1 MSLRSG
7 LIIGAAAFLLSG
19 GTALAQGA
27 TGGSLGNDNKTLSG
41 SAPESRSAPPARRE
55 RTERPA
61 PRRQTATRSRSDG
74 GGGGGGS
81 FDGVWSISSAG
92 TSGCS
97 DTLTEQFVVSGG
109 RMTGGS
115 GAGSATVSANGS
127 VRGAGNYSGIGVT
140 SQGRLSG
147 RTGSGTFQ
155 RSDGCSGRWVA
166 SKQ

>member
-1 MSLRSG
+1 MTCATIL
-7 LIIGAAAFLLSG
+7 LLS
-19 GTALAQGA
+19 APEAFAQGA

-55 RTERPA
+55 RTEAPA
-61 PRRQTATRSRSDG
+61 PRRQTATRSRSEG
-74 GGGGGGS
+74 GGGGGN
-81 FDGVWSISSAG
+81 FDGVWSISSVG

-109 RMTGGS
+109 RMTGSTGS
-115 GAGSATVSANGS
+115 GRATVSANGA

>member
-1 MSLRSG
+1 MC
-7 LIIGAAAFLLSG
+7 AATLLLSG
-19 GTALAQGA
+19 SAAFAQGA
-27 TGGSLGNDNKTLSG
+27 TGGNLGNDNKTLSG
-41 SAPESRSAPPARRE
+41 SSPESRTAAPARRE
-55 RTERPA
+55 RAERPA
-61 PRRQTATRSRSDG
+61 PRRQAAPVNRRESAG
-74 GGGGGGS
+74 GAG

-97 DTLTEQFVVSGG
+97 DTLTERFVVAGG
-109 RMTGGS
+109 RMTGSS
-115 GAGSATVSANGS
+115 GAGSATVSSNGA

>member
-1 MSLRSG
+1 MICAATLFLSES
-7 LIIGAAAFLLSG
+7 AAF
-19 GTALAQGA
+19 AQGA

-41 SAPESRSAPPARRE
+41 SAPESRSAPPARGE
-55 RTERPA
+55 RSERPA
-61 PRRQTATRSRSDG
+61 PRRQTATRSRSEGAG
-74 GGGGGGS
+74 GGN

-115 GAGSATVSANGS
+115 GGGSAAVSANGA
-127 VRGAGNYSGIGVT
+127 VRGSGNYSGIRVT

-155 RSDGCSGRWVA
+155 RSDGCAGRWVA

>member
-1 MSLRSG
+1 MSLRCGLMICAATLFLSG
-7 LIIGAAAFLLSG
+7 SAAF
-19 GTALAQGA
+19 AQGA

-41 SAPESRSAPPARRE
+41 SATESRSAPPARRE
-55 RTERPA
+55 RTEAPA
-61 PRRQTATRSRSDG
+61 PRRQTATRSRSES
-74 GGGGGGS
+74 GGGGGS

-109 RMTGGS
+109 RMTGSTGS
-115 GAGSATVSANGS
+115 GRATVSANGS

>member
-1 MSLRSG
+1 MICTATL
-7 LIIGAAAFLLSG
+7 LLSG
-19 GTALAQGA
+19 SAALAQGA
-27 TGGSLGNDNKTLSG
+27 TGGSLGNDTKTLSG
-41 SAPESRSAPPARRE
+41 SSPESRSSAPARSE
-55 RTERPA
+55 RSERPA
-61 PRRQTATRSRSDG
+61 PRRQAAPRNRG
-74 GGGGGGS
+74 EGGGGGS

-97 DTLTEQFVVSGG
+97 DTLTERFVVSGG
-109 RMTGGS
+109 RMTGSSGS
-115 GAGSATVSANGS
+115 GSASVSANGA

>member
-1 MSLRSG
+1 MICVATLFLSG
-7 LIIGAAAFLLSG
+7 SAAF
-19 GTALAQGA
+19 AQGA

-55 RTERPA
+55 RTEPSA
-61 PRRQTATRSRSDG
+61 PRRQTATRSRSEG
-74 GGGGGGS
+74 GGGN

-109 RMTGGS
+109 RMTGSTGS
-115 GAGSATVSANGS
+115 GRATVSANGA

>member
-1 MSLRSG
+1 M
-7 LIIGAAAFLLSG
+7 
-19 GTALAQGA
+19 AQGA
-27 TGGSLGNDNKTLSG
+27 AGGSFGNDNKTLSG
-41 SAPESRSAPPARRE
+41 SAPESRSAPRE
-55 RTERPA
+55 RSERPA
-61 PRRQTATRSRSDG
+61 PRRQTATRNRSE
-74 GGGGGGS
+74 GGGGGS

-97 DTLTEQFVVSGG
+97 DTLTEQFTVSGG
-109 RMTGGS
+109 RMTGSSGS
-115 GAGSATVSANGS
+115 GRATVSANGS

>member
-1 MSLRSG
+1 M
-7 LIIGAAAFLLSG
+7 ICAAALVFSSSA
-19 GTALAQGA
+19 ALAQGA
-27 TGGSLGNDNKTLSG
+27 AGGSLGNDNKTLSG
-41 SAPESRSAPPARRE
+41 SAPETRSAPRASRE
-55 RTERPA
+55 RSERPA
-61 PRRQTATRSRSDG
+61 PRRQSAARSQG
-74 GGGGGGS
+74 GGGGN

-92 TSGCS
+92 TSGCT

-109 RMTGGS
+109 LMTGGS
-115 GAGSATVSANGS
+115 GSGSASVSANGA
-127 VRGAGNYSGIGVT
+127 VRGGGNYSGIRVT

>member
-1 MSLRSG
+1 MSVRSG
-7 LIIGAAAFLLSG
+7 LIVCAAALFLSDGAAF
-19 GTALAQGA
+19 AQGA
-27 TGGSLGNDNKTLSG
+27 AGGSLGNDNKTLSG
-41 SAPESRSAPPARRE
+41 SAPESRSTPRASRE
-55 RTERPA
+55 RSERPA
-61 PRRQTATRSRSDG
+61 PRRQTATRSRSEG
-74 GGGGGGS
+74 GGSGS

-115 GAGSATVSANGS
+115 GGGSASVSANGS

-166 SKQ
+166 SKK

>member
-1 MSLRSG
+1 MSVRSG
-7 LIIGAAAFLLSG
+7 LMIGAATLLLSG
-19 GTALAQGA
+19 GAAFAQGA

-41 SAPESRSAPPARRE
+41 SSSEPRAAK
-55 RTERPA
+55 PA
-61 PRRQTATRSRSDG
+61 PRERSERRQAAPRSRGEG
-74 GGGGGGS
+74 GGGG

-109 RMTGGS
+109 RMTGSSGS
-115 GAGSATVSANGS
+115 GRATVSPNGA

>member
-1 MSLRSG
+1 MKLRSG
-7 LIIGAAAFLLSG
+7 LMICLASLTLSG
-19 GTALAQGA
+19 HAVLAEGA
-27 TGGSLGNDNKTLSG
+27 VGGSLGNDSKTLSG
-41 SAPESRSAPPARRE
+41 SAPESRSTAPAQRE
-55 RTERPA
+55 RSERPA
-61 PRRQTATRSRSDG
+61 ARRQAAPRSREG
-74 GGGGGGS
+74 GGGN

-97 DTLTEQFVVSGG
+97 DTLTEQFVVANG
-109 RMTGGS
+109 RMTGSNGN
-115 GAGSATVSANGS
+115 GSATVSANGS

>member
-1 MSLRSG
+1 MICATALFLSG
-7 LIIGAAAFLLSG
+7 SAAF
-19 GTALAQGA
+19 AQGA

-55 RTERPA
+55 RTEAPA
-61 PRRQTATRSRSDG
+61 PRRQTATRSRSE
-74 GGGGGGS
+74 GGGGS

-109 RMTGGS
+109 RMTGSTGS
-115 GAGSATVSANGS
+115 GRATVSANGA

-166 SKQ
+166 AKQ

>member
-1 MSLRSG
+1 M
-7 LIIGAAAFLLSG
+7 LLS
-19 GTALAQGA
+19 ASAACAQGA
-27 TGGSLGNDNKTLSG
+27 TGGSLGNDTKTLSG
-41 SAPESRSAPPARRE
+41 SAPESRSAPARRE
-55 RTERPA
+55 RSERPE
-61 PRRQTATRSRSDG
+61 PRRQTATRSRSE
-74 GGGGGGS
+74 GGGGS

-109 RMTGGS
+109 RMTGS
-115 GAGSATVSANGS
+115 GAGSATVSANGA

>member
-1 MSLRSG
+1 MICTATL
-7 LIIGAAAFLLSG
+7 LLSG
-19 GTALAQGA
+19 PTAFAQGA
-27 TGGSLGNDNKTLSG
+27 TGGSLGNDTKTLSG
-41 SAPESRSAPPARRE
+41 SAPEPRSAPPARRE
-55 RTERPA
+55 RTERRA
-61 PRRQTATRSRSDG
+61 PRSRSEG
-74 GGGGGGS
+74 GGGGGGGN

-109 RMTGGS
+109 RMTGNN
-115 GAGSATVSANGS
+115 AGSATVSNNGAI
-127 VRGAGNYSGIGVT
+127 RGSGNYSGIRVT

>member
-1 MSLRSG
+1 M
-7 LIIGAAAFLLSG
+7 ICGAALLLS
-19 GTALAQGA
+19 ASPVFAQGA

-41 SAPESRSAPPARRE
+41 SSAEPRAAKPAARE
-55 RTERPA
+55 RSERPA
-61 PRRQTATRSRSDG
+61 PRRQTATRSRNEG
-74 GGGGGGS
+74 GGGGG

-97 DTLTEQFVVSGG
+97 DTLTEQFTVSNG

-115 GAGSATVSANGS
+115 GGGSATVSANGS

>member
-1 MSLRSG
+1 MICAATLIFSG
-7 LIIGAAAFLLSG
+7 GAAF
-19 GTALAQGA
+19 AQGA
-27 TGGSLGNDNKTLSG
+27 AGGSLGNDNKTLSG
-41 SAPESRSAPPARRE
+41 SAPEARSAPRAPRE
-55 RTERPA
+55 HTERPA
-61 PRRQTATRSRSDG
+61 PRRQTATRGRSEG
-74 GGGGGGS
+74 GGGG

-97 DTLTEQFVVSGG
+97 DTLTEQFTVSGG

-115 GAGSATVSANGS
+115 GGGSATVSANGS

>member
-1 MSLRSG
+1 MSVRSG
-7 LIIGAAAFLLSG
+7 LIIGAATLLLSG
-19 GTALAQGA
+19 STALAQGA

-41 SAPESRSAPPARRE
+41 SSSEPRAAKPARRE
-55 RTERPA
+55 RSESPA
-61 PRRQTATRSRSDG
+61 PRRQTAARSRSEG
-74 GGGGGGS
+74 GGGGG

-109 RMTGGS
+109 RMTGSS
-115 GAGSATVSANGS
+115 GAGSATVSANGT

>member
-7 LIIGAAAFLLSG
+7 LMICAAALVAFSG
-19 GTALAQGA
+19 AALAQGA
-27 TGGSLGNDNKTLSG
+27 AGGSFGNDSKTLSG
-41 SAPESRSAPPARRE
+41 SAPESRSAPRAPRE

-61 PRRQTATRSRSDG
+61 PRRQTATRSRGEG
-74 GGGGGGS
+74 GGG

-97 DTLTEQFVVSGG
+97 DTLTEQFVVAGG
-109 RMTGGS
+109 RMTGSSGS
-115 GAGSATVSANGS
+115 GSASVSASGM

>member
-1 MSLRSG
+1 M
-7 LIIGAAAFLLSG
+7 ICGAALLLSG
-19 GTALAQGA
+19 TAAVAQGA

-41 SAPESRSAPPARRE
+41 SAPESRSAPRE
-55 RTERPA
+55 RSERPA
-61 PRRQTATRSRSDG
+61 PRRQTATRSRSEG
-74 GGGGGGS
+74 GGGG

-109 RMTGGS
+109 RMTGSNGN
-115 GAGSATVSANGS
+115 GSASVSANGA
-127 VRGAGNYSGIGVT
+127 VRGAGNYSGIRVT

-147 RTGSGTFQ
+147 RNGSGTFQ